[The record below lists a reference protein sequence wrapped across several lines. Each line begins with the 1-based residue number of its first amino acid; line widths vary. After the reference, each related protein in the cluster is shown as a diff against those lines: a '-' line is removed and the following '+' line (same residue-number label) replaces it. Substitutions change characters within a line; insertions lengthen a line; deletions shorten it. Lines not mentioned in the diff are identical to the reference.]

1 MAVRLARPHRFD
13 GYVALGGL
21 AGGLLLWGIGLGMRP
36 AGDPIVL
43 FDGRWPL
50 LVPLAVV
57 AGCELLRRSAPR
69 TGLLIGTVA
78 LVADTLTQGSLVTVI
93 MYTDLMYAAV
103 LYGPPASAR
112 RIPWITGL
120 LTVAGTI
127 VPFALWRVPEALLI
141 GVAVG
146 VVTFAPASTG
156 LIVRSHRE
164 TADAALLR
172 AEQTALLAEM
182 DRVQA
187 VTAERSR
194 MARELHDMV
203 ANHLSAIAIHS
214 TAALSLDD
222 PATTRQALGV
232 IRENSV
238 EGLAEMRRLIGIL
251 RDDGAD
257 TEPAAAPTLDG
268 LGALVD
274 GARANGLDVALD
286 AAPGENLP
294 APVGLAAYR
303 IVQESLTNALKHAS
317 AGTVRVELTRHADV
331 LRVRVTSPYGGRDTP
346 RAPGSGAGLVGMRER
361 AALLHGTF
369 AAGPVADPGPA
380 GGETWAVRAALPLTE
395 AALPPSEGDP
405 A

>member
-1 MAVRLARPHRFD
+1 MAVRLPRPRRFD
-13 GYVALGGL
+13 CYVAAAGL
-21 AGGLLLWGIGLGMRP
+21 LGGLLLWGIGLGVRP
-36 AGDPIVL
+36 ADEPVVL
-43 FDGRWPL
+43 FDGKWPL
-50 LVPLAVV
+50 LVPLVV
-57 AGCELLRRSAPR
+57 MAACELLRRSAPR
-69 TGLLIGTVA
+69 TGLLIGTAA
-78 LVADTLTQGSLVTVI
+78 LIGDTLTQGSLVTVI
-93 MYTDLMYAAV
+93 MYTDVMYAAV

-120 LTVAGTI
+120 LTVAGTV
-127 VPFALWRVPEALLI
+127 VPFALWRQPEALLI

-146 VVTFAPASTG
+146 IVSFAPASTG
-156 LIVRSHRE
+156 LIVRNHRE
-164 TADAALLR
+164 AADAALLR
-172 AEQTALLAEM
+172 ADQTALLAEM

-222 PATTRQALGV
+222 PSTTRQALGV

-251 RDDGAD
+251 RDDGGD
-257 TEPAAAPTLDG
+257 TEPAAAPTLGG

-294 APVGLAAYR
+294 APVELAAYR
-303 IVQESLTNALKHAS
+303 IVQESLTNALKHGAP
-317 AGTVRVELTRHADV
+317 GTVLVRLTRDDTA
-331 LRVRVTSPYGGRDTP
+331 LRVRVTSPYGGRDIP

-361 AALLHGTF
+361 AALLRGSF
-369 AAGPVADPGPA
+369 EAGAVADPGSPD
-380 GGETWAVRAALPLTE
+380 GKIWAVCAVLPLTE
-395 AALPPSEGDP
+395 GDL

>member
-1 MAVRLARPHRFD
+1 MAVRLPRPRRFD
-13 GYVALGGL
+13 VYAASAGL
-21 AGGLLLWGIGLGMRP
+21 LGGLLLWGIGLGVRP
-36 AGDPIVL
+36 ADEPIVL

-50 LVPLAVV
+50 LVPLVV
-57 AGCELLRRSAPR
+57 MAGCELLRRAAPR

-78 LVADTLTQGSLVTVI
+78 LTADTLTQGSLVTVI

-112 RIPWITGL
+112 RIPWISGL
-120 LTVAGTI
+120 LTVASTL
-127 VPFALWRVPEALLI
+127 VPFAVWRVPETLLI

-146 VVTFAPASTG
+146 IVSFAPASTG
-156 LIVRSHRE
+156 LIVRNHRE
-164 TADAALLR
+164 AADAALLR

-222 PATTRQALGV
+222 AATTRQALGV

-238 EGLAEMRRLIGIL
+238 AGLAEMRRLIGIL
-251 RDDGAD
+251 RDQGGD

-268 LGALVD
+268 LGALVE
-274 GARANGLDVALD
+274 GARANGLDVTLD
-286 AAPGENLP
+286 AAPGEHLP
-294 APVGLAAYR
+294 APVELAAYR

-317 AGTVRVELTRHADV
+317 PGTVLVRLDRHEGALRVE
-331 LRVRVTSPYGGRDTP
+331 VTSPYGERDTP

-369 AAGPVADPGPA
+369 EAGAVADPGPA
-380 GGETWAVRAALPLTE
+380 GGKIWAVRAALPLTE
-395 AALPPSEGDP
+395 GDL

>member
-1 MAVRLARPHRFD
+1 MAVRLPRPRRFD
-13 GYVALGGL
+13 VYAASAGL
-21 AGGLLLWGIGLGMRP
+21 LGGLLLWGIGLGMRR
-36 AGDPIVL
+36 ADDPVVL

-50 LVPLAVV
+50 LAPLAVM
-57 AGCELLRRSAPR
+57 AGCELLRRAAPR
-69 TGLLIGTVA
+69 TGLLIGTAA

-120 LTVAGTI
+120 LTVAGTV
-127 VPFALWRVPEALLI
+127 VPFALWRVPEALLV

-146 VVTFAPASTG
+146 IVSFAPASTG
-156 LIVRSHRE
+156 LIVRNHRE
-164 TADAALLR
+164 AADAALLR
-172 AEQTALLAEM
+172 AEQTALLAET

-187 VTAERSR
+187 VTAERAR

-222 PATTRQALGV
+222 ADTTRQALGV

-238 EGLAEMRRLIGIL
+238 AGLAEMRRLIGIL
-251 RDDGAD
+251 RDDGGDA
-257 TEPAAAPTLDG
+257 EPAAAPTLDG

-274 GARANGLDVALD
+274 GARANGLDVVLD
-286 AAPGENLP
+286 ADPGENLP
-294 APVGLAAYR
+294 APVELAAYR

-317 AGTVRVELTRHADV
+317 QGTVRVRLDRHEGS
-331 LRVRVTSPYGGRDTP
+331 LRIRVTSPCGERDAP

-369 AAGPVADPGPA
+369 EAGATAGPGPA
-380 GGETWAVRAALPLTE
+380 GDRIWAVRATLPLTE
-395 AALPPSEGDP
+395 GDL